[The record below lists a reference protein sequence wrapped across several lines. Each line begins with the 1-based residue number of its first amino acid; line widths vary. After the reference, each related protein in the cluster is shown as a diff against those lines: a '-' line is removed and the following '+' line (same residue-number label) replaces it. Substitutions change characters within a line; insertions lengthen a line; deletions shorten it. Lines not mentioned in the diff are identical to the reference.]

1 MMTRKDYVATAE
13 ILNSYVH
20 NLDAPIFDCLVQD
33 FVAMFAEDNDRFLVD
48 KFEDAC
54 WGTARDQPTPTRGS
68 GGSAVQPNY
77 VAD

>member
-20 NLDAPIFDCLVQD
+20 NLDAPIFDSLVQD

-54 WGTARDQPTPTRGS
+54 WGTARE
-68 GGSAVQPNY
+68 
-77 VAD
+77 